1 MKFLIL
7 HGDKKTVRARLEQI
21 TGDKAKY
28 TMAPRFAHVLRGIFL
43 ERDGSVTAEEGADLN
58 LCRML
63 EAEGI
68 LQAQDPYPDETEGE
82 LDVEE
87 ETVRTAGQELE
98 EESDDHIPDSEYE
111 QEAEEESAASLG
123 IREADERS
131 TNPNTNQLDRVEH
144 CALSVAFPLE
154 RHRPESLCNLVY
166 TIFSKGKLLS
176 KATGGRFSA
185 SKELVDI
192 LKTGSFVSNKDVIE
206 IVGNMGEDALQGLR
220 FEENK
225 VIFDGFA
232 ETESG
237 EDIRAWTEL
246 CAAINLTAIKQ
257 HNIYAKQVDE
267 ANEKFAFR
275 TWLTR
280 LGMNGTEMKSARR
293 ILYRNLSGHT
303 AFRTAKDEEKWKTK
317 QAAKRAELK
326 ALKAAANAE
335 SEEGAAED

>member
-1 MKFLIL
+1 
-7 HGDKKTVRARLEQI
+7 
-21 TGDKAKY
+21 
-28 TMAPRFAHVLRGIFL
+28 
-43 ERDGSVTAEEGADLN
+43 
-58 LCRML
+58 ML

-68 LQAQDPYPDETEGE
+68 LQAQEPYPDEAEGE
-82 LDVEE
+82 PDTED
-87 ETVRTAGQELE
+87 ETVRTAEQASAE
-98 EESDDHIPDSEYE
+98 EAEDPIPDAEYE
-111 QEAEEESAASLG
+111 QEAEEESAVSLG

-131 TNPNTNQLDRVEH
+131 ANPYTSLVDRIEPRVIT
-144 CALSVAFPLE
+144 VAFPLE

-185 SKELVDI
+185 SKELVDV

-206 IVGNMGEDALQGLR
+206 IVTNMGEGALHGLR
-220 FEENK
+220 FEEDK

-232 ETESG
+232 ETESA
-237 EDIRAWTEL
+237 EEIHAWTEL

-257 HNIYAKQVDE
+257 HNIYAKQVVE
-267 ANEKFAFR
+267 VNEKFAFR

-293 ILYRNLSGHT
+293 VLYRNLSGHT
-303 AFRTAKDEEKWKTK
+303 AFRTARDEEKWKTK

-335 SEEGAAED
+335 SVEGAAED

>member
-1 MKFLIL
+1 M
-7 HGDKKTVRARLEQI
+7 
-21 TGDKAKY
+21 
-28 TMAPRFAHVLRGIFL
+28 
-43 ERDGSVTAEEGADLN
+43 
-58 LCRML
+58 
-63 EAEGI
+63 
-68 LQAQDPYPDETEGE
+68 
-82 LDVEE
+82 
-87 ETVRTAGQELE
+87 
-98 EESDDHIPDSEYE
+98 
-111 QEAEEESAASLG
+111 
-123 IREADERS
+123 
-131 TNPNTNQLDRVEH
+131 
-144 CALSVAFPLE
+144 
-154 RHRPESLCNLVY
+154 VY

-176 KATGGRFSA
+176 KATGGCFSA
-185 SKELVDI
+185 SKELVNV
-192 LKTGSFVSNKDVIE
+192 LKAGSFVSNNDVIE
-206 IVGNMGEDALQGLR
+206 IVDNMGEDALQGLR

>member
-7 HGDKKTVRARLEQI
+7 QGDKKTVRARLEQI

-82 LDVEE
+82 PDVEE
-87 ETVRTAGQELE
+87 ETVRTAGQESE
-98 EESDDHIPDSEYE
+98 EESDDPIPDAEYE

-131 TNPNTNQLDRVEH
+131 TNPYTNQVDRVEP

-154 RHRPESLCNLVY
+154 RHRPDSLRNLVY

-176 KATGGRFSA
+176 KATGGCFSA
-185 SKELVDI
+185 SKELVNV
-192 LKTGSFVSNKDVIE
+192 LKAGSFVSNNDVIE
-206 IVGNMGEDALQGLR
+206 IVDNMGEDALQGLR

-257 HNIYAKQVDE
+257 QNIYAKQVDE

-280 LGMNGTEMKSARR
+280 LGMNGPEMKSARQ
-293 ILYRNLSGHT
+293 ILYRNLNGHT

>member
-7 HGDKKTVRARLEQI
+7 QGDKKTVRARLEQI

-87 ETVRTAGQELE
+87 ETVGTAEQA
-98 EESDDHIPDSEYE
+98 DDPIPDAEYE

-166 TIFSKGKLLS
+166 TFFSKGKLLS

-220 FEENK
+220 FEEDK

-232 ETESG
+232 ETESA
-237 EDIRAWTEL
+237 EEIHSWTEL

-303 AFRTAKDEEKWKTK
+303 AFRTARDEEKWKTK

-335 SEEGAAED
+335 SEEGAARD